1 MQPQLVGL
9 VREQAERRDER
20 LGHPR
25 EGRVQD
31 VHDVVAL
38 QADDLPVEP
47 VEEDRVPR
55 LVLDLR
61 GDVQLLLLAGADHEH
76 RQLDLDLPLAVVEA
90 GRDRDERLPLLL
102 GHLLLPVDFV
112 LAEVE
117 VVDVPPLL
125 EVLAVQRG
133 EVGQRAQV
141 LVHVLDDV
149 VDVDVQHLLE
159 RGVLDLAHLR
169 VAQRAGAFPENRR
182 RALAFGHPGG
192 PLVAVTN
199 PRK

>member
-1 MQPQLVGL
+1 V
-9 VREQAERRDER
+9 
-20 LGHPR
+20 
-25 EGRVQD
+25 
-31 VHDVVAL
+31 
-38 QADDLPVEP
+38 
-47 VEEDRVPR
+47 
-55 LVLDLR
+55 R

-90 GRDRDERLPLLL
+90 RRDRDERLPLLL
-102 GHLLLPVDFV
+102 GHLLLPVDLV

-117 VVDVPPLL
+117 VVHVPPLL

-133 EVGQRAQV
+133 EVRQRAQV

-169 VAQRAGAFPENRR
+169 VAQRAGAFPENRG

-192 PLVAVTN
+192 PLAAVAN
-199 PRK
+199 PRN